1 MLARLS
7 PIQYDF
13 GVTGRL
19 AAAGGDGVASGKR
32 EAEGMDRKGGCGPQ
46 AGGGPCSLVFSY
58 CTLGMMGSPLTAVST
73 CVDLLSVSRLLS
85 TSALTTHGG
94 LSKTRVPTGMD
105 TVLYMYDST
114 AKSVNDQNVID
125 AIVNKHTVQL
135 TPYYIYYKA
144 YSIIRIKRRT
154 Q

>member
-1 MLARLS
+1 MLNYARLCYNYANYALCS
-7 PIQYDF
+7 DCVIMPKSN
-13 GVTGRL
+13 
-19 AAAGGDGVASGKR
+19 AGIIGL
-32 EAEGMDRKGGCGPQ
+32 PQ
-46 AGGGPCSLVFSY
+46 
-58 CTLGMMGSPLTAVST
+58 GS
-73 CVDLLSVSRLLS
+73 
-85 TSALTTHGG
+85 G

-105 TVLYMYDST
+105 TVLYDST

-144 YSIIRIKRRT
+144 YSIIRIKCRT

>member
-1 MLARLS
+1 MRRGIRFPKASAHTAPTVNRRFDPLNLS
-7 PIQYDF
+7 GNP
-13 GVTGRL
+13 VT
-19 AAAGGDGVASGKR
+19 
-32 EAEGMDRKGGCGPQ
+32 Q
-46 AGGGPCSLVFSY
+46 
-58 CTLGMMGSPLTAVST
+58 
-73 CVDLLSVSRLLS
+73 
-85 TSALTTHGG
+85 G

-105 TVLYMYDST
+105 TVLYDST

-144 YSIIRIKRRT
+144 YSIIRIKCRT